1 MFDAKIYIERRKH
14 LATEMGDGLIVLAGN
29 KPVPMNYPS
38 NTLRFRQ
45 DSNFLYYCGLDY
57 EDIALTINCA
67 TGQSTLFGDDLSV
80 SDIVWEGERTSVK
93 KMAEQSGVDSF
104 KSSSDLQKLIGA
116 RKDVHIL
123 PVYRD
128 DQKFFLQSLL
138 NVSEISSSKSLI
150 ACVIKQRSIKSDY
163 ELSEISS
170 ALEITS
176 QMHSIA
182 MRSTRDGLLEQEIV
196 GLMEGYALQNGSR
209 MAYPVIFTINGEI
222 LHSNVYD
229 NVMKSGDLALNDSG
243 AESPLHYASDIT
255 RTFPVSGRFTPI
267 QKDIYDLVYEM
278 QQTALEFCKPK
289 TSYKD
294 AHLAAAKKAVMG
306 LTELGLMSGDPEE
319 AVSKGAHALF
329 FPHGLGHMLG
339 LDVHDMEGLGEDL
352 VGYDDKNQRSD
363 QFGLAYLRFSKDLE
377 PGFVLTVEPGIYF
390 IPHLIDQW
398 KADNKLS
405 EHINYAEVEK
415 FKGFGGIRI
424 EDNIAI
430 SDQGYSVLGPHIPK
444 TTEEIEDIMQ
454 S

>member
-57 EDIALTINCA
+57 EDIALTIDCA
-67 TGQSTLFGDDLSV
+67 TGQSTLYGDDLSV

-104 KSSSDLQKLIGA
+104 KNSSDLQKYIGA

-182 MRSTRDGLLEQEIV
+182 MCSTRDGLLEQEIV

-289 TSYKD
+289 TSYKN

-390 IPHLIDQW
+390 ISHLIDQW

-430 SDQGYSVLGPHIPK
+430 SDKGYSVLGPHIPK

>member
-57 EDIALTINCA
+57 EDIALTIDCA
-67 TGQSTLFGDDLSV
+67 TGQSTLYGDDLSV

-104 KSSSDLQKLIGA
+104 KSSSDLQKNIGA

-182 MRSTRDGLLEQEIV
+182 MRSTCDGLLEQEIV

-255 RTFPVSGRFTPI
+255 RTFPVSGRFSPI

-390 IPHLIDQW
+390 ISHLIDQW